1 MPERV
6 FLCAAPCGIPR
17 LTGVF
22 IGIAPVLGAGNGLY
36 IPHRINKIIFFVT
49 QECELKWKNTVI
61 YSVRGGIST
70 ARLFF
75 KRTRNNIYNAKKD
88 RYNANIT
95 KKKCDSK
102 TFWTM

>member
-6 FLCAAPCGIPR
+6 FLCATPCGIPR

-22 IGIAPVLGAGNGLY
+22 IGITFVLGAGNGLY
-36 IPHRINKIIFFVT
+36 NPHRINKIIFFVT
-49 QECELKWKNTVI
+49 QECESKWKYMGKHPMI
-61 YSVRGGIST
+61 AGILT